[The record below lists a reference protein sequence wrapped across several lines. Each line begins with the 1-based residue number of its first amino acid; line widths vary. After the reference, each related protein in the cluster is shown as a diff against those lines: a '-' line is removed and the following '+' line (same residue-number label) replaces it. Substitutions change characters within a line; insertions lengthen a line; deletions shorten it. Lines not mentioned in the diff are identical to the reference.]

1 MTIHDRAHELTRA
14 IKSSSE
20 YLEYKRL
27 KEEIESDAHLK
38 EMIDDFH
45 ERQLTLQKQH
55 LIDNQTD
62 PVEEKKLHD
71 LLATIAR
78 DPKAAEFLNAEMRF
92 AQIMTDV
99 TKILSEL

>member
-27 KEEIESDAHLK
+27 KKEIESDAHLK
-38 EMIDDFH
+38 DMIDDFH

-62 PVEEKKLHD
+62 PVEEKKLHFYFHLELVLKRLNIYFLD
-71 LLATIAR
+71 L
-78 DPKAAEFLNAEMRF
+78 
-92 AQIMTDV
+92 V
-99 TKILSEL
+99 